1 MTGAETAT
9 PNWGAHERRSVAA
22 RDSALRS
29 RGVWGHAAYA
39 QRAHCAI
46 ARACGF
52 RKINFADKTFADDC
66 ETAKKA
72 NVFSLERFVGG
83 CVVCNT

>member
-1 MTGAETAT
+1 MGACRIRTT
-9 PNWGAHERRSVAA
+9 
-22 RDSALRS
+22 
-29 RGVWGHAAYA
+29 
-39 QRAHCAI
+39 
-46 ARACGF
+46 RACGF

>member
-1 MTGAETAT
+1 M
-9 PNWGAHERRSVAA
+9 AA

-29 RGVWGHAAYA
+29 RGPGVWG
-39 QRAHCAI
+39 
-46 ARACGF
+46 RACRIRTTRALRNCEF

>member
-1 MTGAETAT
+1 MRGEAWQRAI
-9 PNWGAHERRSVAA
+9 A
-22 RDSALRS
+22 RCDQ
-29 RGVWGHAAYA
+29 GGCGGMPHTHN
-39 QRAHCAI
+39 AHCAI

-72 NVFSLERFVGG
+72 NVFSLERFVCGL
-83 CVVCNT
+83 